1 MESDRAVALTEDRL
15 AAEGGSMG
23 DLLGRFRN
31 GISPTLIGEP
41 QWERILECAGKL
53 PITLAAL
60 PFGFELPLH
69 TRGPAADFGVSLA
82 SGTRPAAYFKE
93 RARADRT
100 DRAARAIARLCGQI
114 DAENSSLREIVGR
127 KLMLEYDIGSA
138 PTGESP
144 LPGLFLIPR
153 ERPIVAT
160 GGREQDAGAVVD
172 ALATS
177 VGWES
182 NDAERET
189 VERIY
194 LAQPE
199 NTRIESLGLFPSRP
213 RAIRLA
219 VMGFKSRRTLG
230 SWLQNIGWPGQAAA
244 VESAIA
250 RLGKRVEIVEIG
262 ANIDALQKGV
272 GETLGLTLVVREI
285 RDKDSE
291 YWLDGRTDWDP
302 LLETLHREKLV
313 IPEKVAALAEWK
325 SIPTPLFAKSGTYML
340 LRGIHHIKLVA
351 AGNRLRQAKAYVF
364 MALSSAPKPTNRSSK
379 GPRRPLRVA
388 RR

>member
-1 MESDRAVALTEDRL
+1 
-15 AAEGGSMG
+15 MG
-23 DLLGRFRN
+23 DLLGRFRD

-69 TRGPAADFGVSLA
+69 TRGPEADFGVSLA

-100 DRAARAIARLCGQI
+100 NRAARAITRLCGQI

-172 ALATS
+172 ALVTS

-230 SWLQNIGWPGQAAA
+230 SWLQNIGWPGQAAPSSRRSPA
-244 VESAIA
+244 
-250 RLGKRVEIVEIG
+250 
-262 ANIDALQKGV
+262 
-272 GETLGLTLVVREI
+272 
-285 RDKDSE
+285 SE
-291 YWLDGRTDWDP
+291 N
-302 LLETLHREKLV
+302 
-313 IPEKVAALAEWK
+313 AWK
-325 SIPTPLFAKSGTYML
+325 SSKSERISTRCKRAWGRRSALRWSSGRFATRIRNIGSTVEPT
-340 LRGIHHIKLVA
+340 GI
-351 AGNRLRQAKAYVF
+351 RYW
-364 MALSSAPKPTNRSSK
+364 KPCT
-379 GPRRPLRVA
+379 A
-388 RR
+388 RNW